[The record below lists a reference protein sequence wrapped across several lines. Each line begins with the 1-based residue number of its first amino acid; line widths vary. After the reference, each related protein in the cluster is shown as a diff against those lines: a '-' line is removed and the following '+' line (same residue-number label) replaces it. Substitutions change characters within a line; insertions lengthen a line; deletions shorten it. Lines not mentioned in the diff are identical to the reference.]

1 VITAAGVE
9 GGAWGLED
17 ESHKALLYYRLPV
30 PLLSLP
36 RQSFR
41 VVAMGTGWDVVSL
54 CPDSAARRKGKGLL
68 TRMLRNSTSTL
79 GHSLASSAR
88 CLVAASIRVLLQG
101 IGC

>member
-17 ESHKALLYYRLPV
+17 ESHNALLYYRLPF

-41 VVAMGTGWDVVSL
+41 VVAMGTDWDAVSL
-54 CPDSAARRKGKGLL
+54 CPDEAARRKGLL
-68 TRMLRNSTSTL
+68 TRILRNSTSML
-79 GHSLASSAR
+79 VHGRASSER
-88 CLVAASIRVLLQG
+88 CLMATRIPVT
-101 IGC
+101 C